1 MKRAEEVE
9 KKGTILGPLGPLK
22 LVKILTSTVLY
33 LVVVYFVQLLWPV
46 WL

>member
-9 KKGTILGPLGPLK
+9 TLGPLK

-33 LVVVYFVQLLWPV
+33 LVVVYFVKLLWPV

>member
-9 KKGTILGPLGPLK
+9 KKGTILVPRYSRSSK
-22 LVKILTSTVLY
+22 ASTVLY